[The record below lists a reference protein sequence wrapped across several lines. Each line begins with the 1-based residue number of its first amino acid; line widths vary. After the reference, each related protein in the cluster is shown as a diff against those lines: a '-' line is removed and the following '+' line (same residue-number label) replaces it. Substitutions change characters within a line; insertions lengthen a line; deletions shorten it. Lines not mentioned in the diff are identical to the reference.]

1 MGRWN
6 LSLAIIAWAC
16 AGLAQAGCPNAT
28 SLSPCTCDYYGINC
42 MRAQRAG
49 QLRLAFESGDAET
62 RDHRYLWIQ
71 NTPIKSF
78 RGGVLGSFKFEN
90 VHIDH
95 NANLSNFTLD
105 SLSHMNKVVVV
116 LSLHGNA
123 LRKIEYDK
131 LRSFTSLES
140 LDLGGNKLKTV
151 PPNAFHSIRL
161 QRLSL
166 MGNPIREI
174 GAAAFFGLTN
184 LTELI
189 LSHTRLMKL
198 GGHSLSLIRA
208 NRNLKID
215 LSHARIKTIEETA
228 FDAAMPLEVDL
239 SHNNLTGLRRRPFE
253 GLMTRM
259 VSNVRG
265 RELTPVVKVEG
276 NPLTC
281 EGCSYVWIVHS
292 RMRKRI
298 DRIFEGFK
306 CPDGL
311 NSTSLTAPKIRCKA
325 SWTSGAIG

>member
-1 MGRWN
+1 MPATSGRRQDAPQQHIVRRWN

-123 LRKIEYDK
+123 LRKIEYD
-131 LRSFTSLES
+131 
-140 LDLGGNKLKTV
+140 N
-151 PPNAFHSIRL
+151 IRL